1 MAKDQTVAVKGEFLK
16 ADADALAALQK
27 ISDYEPANADFTLN
41 KLNAASDALKD
52 ADDAFAQAEAG
63 WQAARDAHVAAQ
75 WTFHNAML
83 GAKQQ
88 VVAQYGDDSDEAQAV
103 GLTKKSER
111 AKPSRAAKQ
120 AAATAA
126 K

>member
-1 MAKDQTVAVKGEFLK
+1 MAKDQTVPVGGDSLK
-16 ADADALAALQK
+16 ADADALAALTA
-27 ISDYEPANADFTLN
+27 ISGYAPANAAFTLT
-41 KLNAASDALKD
+41 KLNAASDALKE
-52 ADDAFAQAEAG
+52 AADAFAQAEAG
-63 WQAARDAHVAAQ
+63 WQTARDNNVAAQ

-88 VVAQYGDDSDEAQAV
+88 VLAQFGDDSDEAQAV

-111 AKPSRAAKQ
+111 AKPSKAKA
-120 AAATAA
+120 AAATA

>member
-1 MAKDQTVAVKGEFLK
+1 MAKDQTVPVGGDSLK

-27 ISDYEPANADFTLN
+27 ISGYAPANAGFALA
-41 KLNAASDALKD
+41 KLTAASDALKT
-52 ADDAFAQAEAG
+52 AADAFAQAEAD
-63 WQAARDAHVAAQ
+63 WQTARDGHVTAQ

-88 VVAQYGDDSDEAQAV
+88 VLAQFGDDSDEAQAM

-111 AKPSRAAKQ
+111 AKPTAKVKT
-120 AAATAA
+120 AAAVA